1 MDKELLFYTFNL
13 ATIVAMVLA
22 FVYLVI
28 ISFIVQDFAL
38 IVDRPL
44 IFLIELT
51 FMIVLPGVPLL
62 FFSVSRGMDFGTAL
76 ILASS
81 FSVQAGI
88 FHLVFQTSGL
98 YRYTFGA

>member
-1 MDKELLFYTFNL
+1 MDKELLFYIFNL
-13 ATIVAMVLA
+13 ATIVIMVIA

-28 ISFIVQDFAL
+28 ISFIVQEFAL
-38 IVDRPL
+38 IVERPL

-51 FMIVLPGVPLL
+51 FMIVLPGLPLL
-62 FFSVSRGMDFGTAL
+62 FFSVSRGMDFGSAL

-81 FSVQAGI
+81 LSIQSGL